1 MDDGAHTG
9 GVQHHYMHGLCF
21 DGMWD
26 YHTRSRKG
34 RKSWA
39 RLDLGSDS
47 YPWTQEDD
55 PEGAGWCVRCCASV
69 LGQRPVP
76 LTHMQNSPTPTG
88 DPASVA
94 FALRELLPKFEVDVQ
109 LCTGQNVIQDV
120 EKVIKGGGSMLVRLK
135 RASGVRQI
143 RPAGCGSWEPSCDLL
158 RIALLVRREH
168 PKPQRFCWSDV
179 DLSLHGHPAMGSRP
193 FAKRML
199 FGRFAAWMVR
209 LGAQW

>member
-55 PEGAGWCVRCCASV
+55 P
-69 LGQRPVP
+69 
-76 LTHMQNSPTPTG
+76 
-88 DPASVA
+88 
-94 FALRELLPKFEVDVQ
+94 
-109 LCTGQNVIQDV
+109 
-120 EKVIKGGGSMLVRLK
+120 
-135 RASGVRQI
+135 
-143 RPAGCGSWEPSCDLL
+143 
-158 RIALLVRREH
+158 
-168 PKPQRFCWSDV
+168 
-179 DLSLHGHPAMGSRP
+179 
-193 FAKRML
+193 
-199 FGRFAAWMVR
+199 
-209 LGAQW
+209 

>member
-34 RKSWA
+34 CKSWA
-39 RLDLGSDS
+39 RLDLGSDA
-47 YPWTQEDD
+47 YPWAQEDD

-88 DPASVA
+88 DPASYQKEA
-94 FALRELLPKFEVDVQ
+94 PR
-109 LCTGQNVIQDV
+109 LCR
-120 EKVIKGGGSMLVRLK
+120 GGSRSLTFQEV
-135 RASGVRQI
+135 VH
-143 RPAGCGSWEPSCDLL
+143 
-158 RIALLVRREH
+158 RRDF
-168 PKPQRFCWSDV
+168 QS
-179 DLSLHGHPAMGSRP
+179 
-193 FAKRML
+193 
-199 FGRFAAWMVR
+199 
-209 LGAQW
+209 